1 MISAA
6 KNSRVSVSTPP
17 TQSVVLGIDP
27 GLATLGYG
35 VLTQSPQQPSCITYG
50 CVTTRPESDFASRLA
65 TIHQNILS
73 LIDAHRPI
81 IGAIEKLFFSKNT
94 KTALSVAQAR
104 GVVLLAFAQRAI
116 PLIEF
121 TPLEI
126 KQAVAGYGRADKKQ
140 VQQMTR
146 TLLGLATIPSPDDAA
161 DALAV
166 ALCAVA
172 SSTISSRI
180 RSAG

>member
-1 MISAA
+1 MIITAD
-6 KNSRVSVSTPP
+6 KSRMHSSVPR

-35 VLTQSPQQPSCITYG
+35 VLTQSTQRPSCITYG
-50 CVTTRPESDFASRLA
+50 CVTTRPESDFTSRLL

-73 LIDAHRPI
+73 LIDTHRPA

-104 GVVLLAFAQRAI
+104 GVVILAFAQRAI

-146 TLLGLATIPSPDDAA
+146 TLLSLTTIPRPDDAA

-166 ALCAVA
+166 ALCANATVKA
-172 SSTISSRI
+172 R
-180 RSAG
+180 

>member
-1 MISAA
+1 MTVTASTH
-6 KNSRVSVSTPP
+6 SFSSVRHLPP
-17 TQSVVLGIDP
+17 ASVVLGIDP
-27 GLATLGYG
+27 GLAILGYG
-35 VLTQSPQQPSCITYG
+35 ALSYSSRKPSCITYG
-50 CVTTRPESDFASRLA
+50 CITTTPDTDFASRL
-65 TIHQNILS
+65 S
-73 LIDAHRPI
+73 LIYQEMLLLIDTHQPA

-104 GVVLLAFAQRAI
+104 GVTILAFAQRAI

-140 VQQMTR
+140 VQRMTR
-146 TLLGLATIPSPDDAA
+146 SLLGLAEIPRPDDAA

-166 ALCAVA
+166 ALCAGA
-172 SSTISSRI
+172 TAPYI
-180 RSAG
+180 